1 MGPLTIQILILV
13 ATFLFYRVLKS
24 GFDSWRSIIID
35 FGIVI
40 FLFWLQYY
48 LQSKQN
54 SNYNHTDDFETTESP
69 GLQKDTN
76 NVFPSG
82 SISSMIGATFPAKIA
97 SKIQESFPVHSA
109 NPLSNSIFGMNNS
122 FSSSSK
128 KPLPVTPRP
137 TQAAFLKLNESI
149 YFEPMEKK
157 IIKFNKKFEQGGQ
170 QLFQNDKLYVK
181 ENGIYMIQ
189 IDCQTDIVPYHVKLS
204 ILGEKNQIH
213 KSVHEGENSF
223 VVHLNGEDKIYFEM
237 ENTKSDVMLLDETS
251 MYVIKL

>member
-54 SNYNHTDDFETTESP
+54 SYHQSSENSLETNGTI
-69 GLQKDTN
+69 QKEN

-82 SISSMIGATFPAKIA
+82 SISSIIGATFPAKIA
-97 SKIQESFPVHSA
+97 SKIQQAFPVHTA
-109 NPLSNSIFGMNNS
+109 NPISNSFFDTSSIFSTNNT
-122 FSSSSK
+122 SK
-128 KPLPVTPRP
+128 APLTVTPRP
-137 TQAAFLKLNESI
+137 TQAAFLKLEESVF
-149 YFEPMEKK
+149 FEPKEKK
-157 IIKFNKKFEQGGQ
+157 MIKFTKKFEQGSQ
-170 QLFQNDKLYVK
+170 DLFRNHILNVK

-189 IDCQTDIVPYHVKLS
+189 IDCQTDIVPYHIKLS

-213 KSVHEGENSF
+213 KSVHQGENNF
-223 VVHLNGEDKIYFEM
+223 IVHLNGEDKVYFEI

>member
-54 SNYNHTDDFETTESP
+54 SNYHNSEDAEGNTLYEMPKETS
-69 GLQKDTN
+69 
-76 NVFPSG
+76 VFPAG

-97 SKIQESFPVHSA
+97 SKIQEAFPVHTA
-109 NPLSNSIFGMNNS
+109 SNSFFGPNAS
-122 FSSSSK
+122 LSK
-128 KPLPVTPRP
+128 KNLPVTPRP

-170 QLFQNDKLYVK
+170 QLFQNDKLHVK